1 MLGEGTAQLMQEAGL
16 PELSLM
22 NWFFAA
28 LPVIIVLGLMVG
40 FNMSGARAGVISWI
54 TAIIVIYF
62 KFGGDASVIAT
73 GTLNGLWSTL
83 FVLLIVW
90 SSMFLYNIV
99 DLSGSFEVISN
110 TFTKLTHGNKM
121 LQLLLI
127 GWTFTTFIQGVAG
140 FGAPVAVATPLLIG
154 LGFNPLT
161 AAITALLGHSW
172 GITFGSLGASYSV
185 LLQLSPVEPALM
197 AQWGGVFIALGG
209 ILTGFAIILN
219 YDGLKGLKD
228 GWLAVVSLSV
238 VMGGTLLISTTFI
251 SPYVATF
258 ITGAV
263 GLAFGSFVL
272 PRFPQY
278 QPQADAEMP
287 EVSAEVE
294 EKSFWE
300 AFSAYIILIG
310 IVFAVYLIGPLNDFL
325 SQDMFKFGLPFD
337 TVSTSF
343 GYTQEGAAKYS
354 PLVVFTTPGVLI
366 VISSLLAASFYKSK
380 GLMEDGALKEAW
392 NKTLNQ
398 SIGSTAVIMPMT
410 MMALTITAGGLTT
423 FIAYGIA
430 TVAGS
435 FFPILAPF
443 IGVLGGFVTSSGT
456 SSNILFTNLQY
467 EVANILDISPYIIL
481 ALQTSASSLS
491 NSFSP
496 ANAAL
501 GTGVSGQAGR
511 EGEILKVT
519 GVINVIQALVL
530 GVVGYLMINAGLGF

>member
-1 MLGEGTAQLMQEAGL
+1 MLGENTAQLMQEAGL
-16 PELSLM
+16 PELTLL
-22 NWFFAA
+22 NWFLAA
-28 LPVIIVLGLMVG
+28 LPVIIVLALMVG
-40 FNMSGARAGVISWI
+40 FNMSGARAGVISWL
-54 TAIIVIYF
+54 TAVVVIYF
-62 KFGGDASVIAT
+62 NFGGDASVIAT
-73 GTLNGLWSTL
+73 GTLNGLWSTI

-99 DLSGSFEVISN
+99 DLSGSFEVISH

-127 GWTFTTFIQGVAG
+127 GWGFTTFVQGVAG

-185 LLQLSPVEPALM
+185 LLQLSPVEAAPMAL
-197 AQWGGVFIALGG
+197 WGGIFIAIGG
-209 ILTGFAIILN
+209 VITGFAIVLN
-219 YDGLKGLKD
+219 YNGLKGLKE
-228 GWLAVVSLSV
+228 GWLAVISLST
-238 VMGGTLLISTTFI
+238 VMGGTLLISTVFI
-251 SPYVATF
+251 SPYIATF

-272 PRFPQY
+272 PKFPQY

-287 EVSAEVE
+287 EVAPGVE
-294 EKSFWE
+294 EKSFWD
-300 AFSAYIILIG
+300 AFSAYIILII

-325 SQDMFKFGLPFD
+325 SQDMFKIGLPFSE
-337 TVSTSF
+337 VSTSF
-343 GYTQEGAAKYS
+343 GYVQAGVDKYS
-354 PLVVFTTPGVLI
+354 PIAFFTTPGILI
-366 VISSLLAASFYKSK
+366 IISSLLAAAFYKSK
-380 GLMEDGALKEAW
+380 GLMEDGALGKAW
-392 NKTLNQ
+392 QKTLNQ

-410 MMALTITAGGLTT
+410 MMALTITAAGLTT

-430 TVAGS
+430 IVAGD

-443 IGVLGGFVTSSGT
+443 IGLLGGFVTSSGT
-456 SSNILFTNLQY
+456 SSNILFTSLQY
-467 EVANILDISPYIIL
+467 EVSEVLAISPYIVL
-481 ALQTSASSLS
+481 AMQTTASSLS

-511 EGEILKVT
+511 EGEILRVT
-519 GVINVIQALVL
+519 GVINMIQALIIGIIGYVL
-530 GVVGYLMINAGLGF
+530 INAGFGL